1 MHILQR
7 YSALTGKVQQVWTQ
21 VYMQIVWTQV
31 KMQIVWTQ
39 VKSYHLIALHA
50 YMAGDQLLYFSHAVQ
65 VNCSANYMH
74 SSQMLSPDS

>member
-1 MHILQR
+1 MHNHIIPAVHILQR
-7 YSALTGKVQQVWTQ
+7 CSALTAKVQQ
-21 VYMQIVWTQV
+21 VWTQV

-50 YMAGDQLLYFSHAVQ
+50 YMAGEGLLYFSHTVQ
-65 VNCSANYMH
+65 VNFSANYMH

>member
-7 YSALTGKVQQVWTQ
+7 CSALTVKVQQVWTQ
-21 VYMQIVWTQV
+21 V
-31 KMQIVWTQ
+31 KMQILWTQ

-50 YMAGDQLLYFSHAVQ
+50 YMAGDRLLYFPQAVQ

>member
-7 YSALTGKVQQVWTQ
+7 CSALTAKVHQVWTQ
-21 VYMQIVWTQV
+21 VNMQIVWTQV

-50 YMAGDQLLYFSHAVQ
+50 FMAGDRLLYFSHIVQ
-65 VNCSANYMH
+65 VNCNAKFMY